1 MRMKTPAKTS
11 NGFSLIANCKLF
23 FIYFNLEYKSKS
35 SKLHKQIYFVKK
47 C

>member
-11 NGFSLIANCKLF
+11 NGFSLIANCKLS
-23 FIYFNLEYKSKS
+23 FIYFNLEYKDKGT
-35 SKLHKQIYFVKK
+35 KIHRQIYFVKK